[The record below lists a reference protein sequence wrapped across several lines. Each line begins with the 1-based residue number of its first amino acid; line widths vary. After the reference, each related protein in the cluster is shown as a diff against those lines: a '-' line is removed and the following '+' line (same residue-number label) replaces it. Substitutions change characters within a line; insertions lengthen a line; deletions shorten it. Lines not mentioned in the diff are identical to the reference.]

1 MSNPSRAPRE
11 FVDGKFTERMPD
23 CHFPFMYAE
32 PATEREKRLKKN
44 AWELVM
50 NDAKNLDLLVPQLS
64 VLDMEV
70 REPFV
75 IPREH
80 TVDPTAF
87 QSSKPFFALAKK
99 GRIAT
104 RPRTDHARD
113 VCNVAYPLLPEGWRN
128 LVREKALDLAL
139 VDGGAEF
146 TLGRLLKAYPAKG
159 SRISQPITRAE
170 ARVAWREEVGSLLT
184 DPTEFLTYT
193 TEDERRPY
201 PMFTDE
207 VGGRAVRVNLKANN
221 GFPVLGKG
229 DNAEAREKYLALAVS
244 VRGELEAAY
253 AKDPIGGVWQWL
265 RTAEKERPWLVALQG
280 KAKADYY
287 SAEKTEKKMLRFY
300 NAMGRQIMLNI
311 QSATQVVEDL
321 AQSIL
326 DHPGN
331 RSSSGVALN
340 RGGAAKLVEAL
351 EDQLA
356 FDERGHTRMGD
367 DSWVVIQLAGFLLEF
382 ALDCSNF
389 DLTQHAELTEEVHR
403 EGREI
408 DSRVDPVAAQL
419 LYAYRRQRL
428 VVAMLR
434 LAYQF
439 SHGGPS
445 GLPGQSKVNG
455 VIMGVAIARAT
466 DEIERRVNVDGAD
479 PTAELVA
486 AVLAGVGRGMG
497 ITIKLEQYR
506 LTPLTST
513 AAEENPIKHALSKA
527 PFLYLGYYFYNE
539 DGVVAVHADM
549 PRSLAQMRYPT
560 LKWMKT
566 SDETR
571 TMEVARLASTVLSW
585 GRPTADL
592 LPAFD
597 AIKFE
602 LLKRLTAE
610 ITVNGDYEDTR
621 LRWAVQ
627 AGAAA
632 GDEETL
638 GQTLGSLSGIKRAL
652 ERTWDELWLEDG
664 SSSADEEEGT
674 IVRTTPVERIDLR
687 TKTKPASRQPTN
699 KTAGRNPNTKV
710 FAPALPPRNP
720 MARVHENA
728 GWTRGRVAG
737 FTTPDDDLA
746 EAADR
751 YAQEQLEL
759 EAEAAKLKELNE
771 QYGDIYPSED
781 EDERYGV
788 LLDSEQAEQYL
799 DEDRWTEA

>member
-11 FVDGKFTERMPD
+11 TIDGKFAERMPD
-23 CHFPFMYAE
+23 CHFPFMFAE
-32 PATEREKRLKKN
+32 PATARERQLKKN
-44 AWELVM
+44 AWELAM
-50 NDAKNLDLLVPQLS
+50 TDAKNLDLLVPQLS

-70 REPFV
+70 REPFE
-75 IPREH
+75 IPRKY
-80 TVDPTAF
+80 TVEPTAF
-87 QSSKPFFALAKK
+87 QSQKPFFALAKK

-113 VCNVAYPLLPEGWRN
+113 VCNVAYPLLPEGWKT
-128 LVREKALDLAL
+128 LVKEKALDLAL

-146 TLGRLLKAYPAKG
+146 TIGRLLKAYPAKG
-159 SRISQPITRAE
+159 SRVARPITRME
-170 ARVAWREEVGSLLT
+170 ARVAWREEVGAILT
-184 DPTEFLTYT
+184 DTAQFETYT

-201 PMFTDE
+201 PLFTDE

-229 DNAEAREKYLALAVS
+229 DDAEAREKYLKLAVS
-244 VRGELEAAY
+244 VRGELEEAY
-253 AKDPIGGVWQWL
+253 AKDPVGGVWSWL
-265 RTAEKERPWLVALQG
+265 RQAEVNRPWLVALQG

-321 AQSIL
+321 AESIL
-326 DHPGN
+326 DAPGN

-340 RGGAAKLVEAL
+340 RGGAARLVEAL

-356 FDERGHTRMGD
+356 RDERGHTRMGD

-389 DLTQHAELTEEVHR
+389 DLTQHADLTEEVHR

-408 DSRVDPVAAQL
+408 DSRVDPIAAQL

-439 SHGGPS
+439 KHGGPS

-455 VIMGVAIARAT
+455 VIMGVAITRGT
-466 DEIERRVNVDGAD
+466 DEIERRVNGEGAD

-486 AVLAGVGRGMG
+486 AVLAEVGRGMG

-513 AAEENPIKHALSKA
+513 AAEERPIRYSLSRS

-539 DGVVAVHADM
+539 DGVVAAHADM
-549 PRSLAQMRYPT
+549 PRTLAQMRYPT
-560 LKWMKT
+560 LKWMK
-566 SDETR
+566 SKDETR

-585 GRPTADL
+585 GRPTAEL
-592 LPAFD
+592 RPAFD

-610 ITVNGDYEDTR
+610 ITVHGDYEDAR
-621 LRWAVQ
+621 LRWAVH

-638 GQTLGSLSGIKRAL
+638 SQTLGSLSGIKRAL
-652 ERTWDELWLEDG
+652 ERTWDQLWLEDDL
-664 SSSADEEEGT
+664 SSADEKEST
-674 IVRTTPVERIDLR
+674 IVRTTPVARIDLR
-687 TKTKPASRQPTN
+687 TTTKPASRLPTN

-728 GWTRGRVAG
+728 GWTRDRVAG
-737 FTTPDDDLA
+737 FSPDDDLA

-751 YAQEQLEL
+751 YAEEQMAL
-759 EAEAAKLKELNE
+759 EAEAARKREE
-771 QYGDIYPSED
+771 DRMYEDFYASED
-781 EDERYGV
+781 EDERRGQ
-788 LLDSEQAEQYL
+788 LLDSQQTEQYL
-799 DEDRWTEA
+799 DEDRWNTA